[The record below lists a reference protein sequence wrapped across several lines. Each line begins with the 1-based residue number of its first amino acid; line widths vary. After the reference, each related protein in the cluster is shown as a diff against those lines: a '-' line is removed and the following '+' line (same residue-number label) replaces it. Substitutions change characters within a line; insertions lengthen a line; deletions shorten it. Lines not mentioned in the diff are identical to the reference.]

1 MVLRQL
7 INHLLFSVTK
17 SYPTLWDP
25 MDYSTPGFPVL
36 TLKIVMIMLTPRSGS
51 WCKFHHIFLPPRV
64 CSNSCP
70 LSQWCYLTMSS
81 SVTLFSSCPQSFPA
95 SGSFP
100 NSWLYP
106 SGGQSIRASAAASVL
121 PMNIQGWFSL
131 GLTGLISLLF
141 KGLTRVF
148 SNSTVQK
155 HQFFGS
161 QFSLWSK
168 SHIHTWLLEKP

>member
-1 MVLRQL
+1 
-7 INHLLFSVTK
+7 
-17 SYPTLWDP
+17 
-25 MDYSTPGFPVL
+25 MDCSTPGFPVF
-36 TLKIVMIMLTPRSGS
+36 TLKIVTIMLTPRSGS
-51 WCKFHHIFLPPRV
+51 WCKFHHTFLPPRV

-70 LSQWCYLTMSS
+70 LSQWCYLTISS
-81 SVTLFSSCPQSFPA
+81 SATPFSSCPQSFPA
-95 SGSFP
+95 SESFP
-100 NSWLYP
+100 NSWLFP

-121 PMNIQGWFSL
+121 PMNIQGWFPL
-131 GLTGLISLLF
+131 GLTDLISLLS

-161 QFSLWSK
+161 QFFLWSK